1 MIHACDCGFP
11 AAEDNHCRWRRTQ
24 PQGFCEDRAGR
35 LLSQKSVRHFYW
47 VWASP
52 VAQWDRIGLQ
62 CRSRNRRGFD
72 SWGGKSPLEKGMA
85 THCSILA
92 WRIPMDRGAWRATV
106 YGVSDS
112 DTPERLAL
120 WLIHVFLQ
128 PKGADRCKAVI
139 WEQTCAVSICPEHCQ
154 NFSS

>member
-1 MIHACDCGFP
+1 MAHTGDILTNISGSADEESACNAGDLGSTLGW
-11 AAEDNHCRWRRTQ
+11 ED
-24 PQGFCEDRAGR
+24 
-35 LLSQKSVRHFYW
+35 
-47 VWASP
+47 
-52 VAQWDRIGLQ
+52 
-62 CRSRNRRGFD
+62 
-72 SWGGKSPLEKGMA
+72 PLEKGL
-85 THCSILA
+85 TTPSSILA